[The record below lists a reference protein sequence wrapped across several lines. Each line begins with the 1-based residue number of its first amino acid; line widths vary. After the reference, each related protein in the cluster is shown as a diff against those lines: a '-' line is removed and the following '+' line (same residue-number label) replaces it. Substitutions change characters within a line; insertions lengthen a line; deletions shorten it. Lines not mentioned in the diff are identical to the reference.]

1 MNMSELI
8 TIATLLRKD
17 IAMYHELLVEAIR
30 RKDLRMQEALT
41 TELAEMKDMLNH
53 IEKGCRV

>member
-1 MNMSELI
+1 MSELI